1 MKALEIKEKRLSL
14 GLTQKVLA
22 ELIGVSTQTI
32 NGYEN
37 GKEIPST
44 KYQILDTIL
53 NKGISNIVKEPPE
66 LYTKNQSGFNEKI
79 SQIEERIKE
88 HEEICNLLF
97 DNPEGIKHQK
107 ELIRL
112 LNMQINLIQKAK
124 KDKAND
130 LIL

>member
-14 GLTQKVLA
+14 GLTQKELA
-22 ELIGVSTQTI
+22 KQMGVSTQTI

-37 GKEIPST
+37 GKEIPTT

-53 NKGISNIVKEPPE
+53 NNNVSNIIKSPIE
-66 LYTKNQSGFNEKI
+66 LYTKNQSGFDEKI
-79 SQIEERIKE
+79 VQIEERIKE

-97 DNPEGIKHQK
+97 DDQEGLKHQK

-112 LNMQINLIQKAK
+112 LNIQIELIKKAK
-124 KDKAND
+124 KDKLSD
-130 LIL
+130 

>member
-14 GLTQKVLA
+14 GLTQKALA
-22 ELIGVSTQTI
+22 KIMGVSTQTI

-53 NKGISNIVKEPPE
+53 NNKVSNIIKEP
-66 LYTKNQSGFNEKI
+66 LNYTQRNSIGFDGKI
-79 SQIEERIKE
+79 EQIEERIRE

-97 DNPEGIKHQK
+97 DDAEGIKHQK

-112 LNMQINLIQKAK
+112 LNIQINLLQKAK
-124 KDKAND
+124 KDKISD
-130 LIL
+130 

>member
-14 GLTQKVLA
+14 GLTQKALA
-22 ELIGVSTQTI
+22 KIMGVSTQTI

-53 NKGISNIVKEPPE
+53 NNKESNIIKEP
-66 LYTKNQSGFNEKI
+66 LNYTQRNSIGFDGKI
-79 SQIEERIKE
+79 EQIEERIRE

-97 DNPEGIKHQK
+97 DDAEGIKHQK

-112 LNMQINLIQKAK
+112 LNIQINLLQKAK
-124 KDKAND
+124 KDKISD
-130 LIL
+130 